1 MINIFLSAELFF
13 SKMHTVN
20 KHLEKKMSEKEKHVN
35 VSLLRKKFGI
45 ICSSLL
51 NAADTCFDCES

>member
-1 MINIFLSAELFF
+1 MNIFLSAELFIF
-13 SKMHTVN
+13 LKMHTVN

-35 VSLLRKKFGI
+35 VSLLIKKFGI

-51 NAADTCFDCES
+51 NAADTYFDCES